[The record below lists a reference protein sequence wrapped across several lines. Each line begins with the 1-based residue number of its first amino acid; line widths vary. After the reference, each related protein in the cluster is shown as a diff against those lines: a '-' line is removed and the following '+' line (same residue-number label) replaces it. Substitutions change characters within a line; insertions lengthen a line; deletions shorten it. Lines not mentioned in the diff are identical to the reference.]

1 MTDPGGG
8 EVGGSPFKLYFWPR
22 FLLVFIQCI
31 TQCDAETERT
41 EMFKTI
47 RKATNKV
54 EWMWFWLTRYMVVAR
69 GRVHWAKT
77 EAEALE
83 WMACYPADALMMYG
97 KRGKLIGARHM

>member
-8 EVGGSPFKLYFWPR
+8 GGHPR
-22 FLLVFIQCI
+22 TGKTCNTPRQPAIYKPCRAIPHCIQ
-31 TQCDAETERT
+31 QGRQ
-41 EMFKTI
+41 MFKAI
-47 RKATNKV
+47 RKTTNKV

-69 GRVHWAKT
+69 GRVHWART

>member
-1 MTDPGGG
+1 MDTP
-8 EVGGSPFKLYFWPR
+8 VPAKLAIPPDNQLY
-22 FLLVFIQCI
+22 IKH
-31 TQCDAETERT
+31 AEQSRTAYNERT
-41 EMFKTI
+41 EMFKSI